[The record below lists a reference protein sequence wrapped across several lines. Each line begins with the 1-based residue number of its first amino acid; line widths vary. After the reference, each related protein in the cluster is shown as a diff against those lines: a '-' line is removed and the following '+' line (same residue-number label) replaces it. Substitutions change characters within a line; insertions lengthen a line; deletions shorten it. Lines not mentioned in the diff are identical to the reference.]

1 MCVGDAPSGALL
13 IFGHCMDILSAP
25 PPDRKNI
32 DIFTIMFP
40 DLVKGM
46 KSAYDSAKV
55 AQDRLHAP
63 SVDAAIIEARALR
76 VLVDIWIQRLEIE
89 KKGLVPIN
97 RKKRKFTDLS

>member
-1 MCVGDAPSGALL
+1 
-13 IFGHCMDILSAP
+13 MDILSPA

-32 DIFTIMFP
+32 DIFTIVFP
-40 DLVKGM
+40 DLVSGM
-46 KSAYDSAKV
+46 KKAYDASKV

-63 SVDAAIIEARALR
+63 SVDAAIIEARGLK
-76 VLVDIWIQRLEIE
+76 VLIEIYIQRLEIE